1 MLSEEKN
8 IDQVFREKTEAFN
21 PGRASLEADWAGISN
36 RLPVLQKRRRP
47 VAVLWR
53 SAAAVAAMAL
63 LFFAIKSMMNNK
75 TAENGPVQQ
84 PVAKEN
90 TPVTLPLIKDT
101 THTALPV
108 NIDSL
113 ITSLKLNPI
122 YLSYDWLQPD
132 NVQTSATDTAWFEEK
147 NTPEPKSSYEIMAA
161 FNEQVAVAPQSFTI
175 NNNRDNTLNFKKGT
189 SVFIPANTFYS
200 GGQLINGE
208 ITFSVTE
215 YYTLGE
221 MAAAKLNTT
230 AGGQMLKSGGMLFI
244 KAMYNNQEVDAGLQK
259 ELVVQMPAV
268 KGFDNEMELFL
279 PATAAMPEGRLNLNS
294 FAYDNAGINTSA
306 NSFEWQSAGQVQ
318 YQSSFRS
325 NDFVQN
331 LPDVKVPTIEVVQPW
346 KVIERTNTAV
356 FLTDHLDV
364 QEEAGMKAKLKE
376 KFPQYTIKLRNTF
389 IGRKRFVKTDDQGQ
403 NISKVK
409 KWDTNTYNIYSL
421 GYGPKKGLPVFIG
434 SLSDSIFVPFAS
446 AARRGLVSRQDSI
459 RFAKL
464 DELRQVVNTGM
475 DTLAKRYRFSLNR
488 LGWINCDRFYS
499 DSREKTPLYVQLP
512 GDLSDYSVHVI
523 FPKINAIMGMPALT
537 EKGFLFMNV
546 PIGEPI
552 YAVVVGTR
560 NRKVLLGFKKT
571 NTGKDPIKDIPLEE
585 ADAEAYKQKMTEL
598 N

>member
-1 MLSEEKN
+1 MLSEGKN
-8 IDQVFREKTEAFN
+8 IDQVFREKAEAFN
-21 PGRASLEADWAGISN
+21 PGRGSLETDWAGISSQ
-36 RLPVLQKRRRP
+36 LPVLQKHRRP
-47 VAVLWR
+47 VVIWLR
-53 SAAAVAAMAL
+53 SAAAVAAVAL
-63 LFFAIKSMMNNK
+63 LFFAIKALVNK
-75 TAENGPVQQ
+75 KTTGNGSVQQ
-84 PVAKEN
+84 PVARQAI
-90 TPVTLPLIKDT
+90 PVIPPGLSDTSRIILPGI
-101 THTALPV
+101 
-108 NIDSL
+108 IDSL
-113 ITSLKLNPI
+113 LPSLKLIPFN
-122 YLSYDWLQPD
+122 LSYNWQPD
-132 NVQTSATDTAWFEEK
+132 IVQTSATDTAWFEEK

-161 FNEQVAVAPQSFTI
+161 FNEQVAVAPQSYTI
-175 NNNRDNTLNFKKGT
+175 DNNRDNTLNFKKGT

-208 ITFSVTE
+208 VTFSVTE

-244 KAMYNNQEVDAGLQK
+244 KAMYNNQEVDASLKK
-259 ELVVQMPAV
+259 ELVVNMPATN
-268 KGFDNEMELFL
+268 GYDSEMELFL
-279 PATAAMPEGRLNLNS
+279 PVTAEPPVGRLNLNTNN
-294 FAYDNAGINTSA
+294 YDAAPAGIAANT
-306 NSFEWQSAGQVQ
+306 FEWAPAGQVQ

-325 NDFVQN
+325 NDFVEN
-331 LPDVKVPTIEVVQPW
+331 LPDIKVPTIDVVQPW

-409 KWDTNTYNIYSL
+409 KWDTNAYNIYSL

-537 EKGFLFMNV
+537 ENGFRFMDV

-552 YAVVVGTR
+552 YIVVVGTR

-571 NTGKDPIKDIPLEE
+571 NTGKEPVKDILLEE
-585 ADAEAYKQKMTEL
+585 TDAEAYKQKMTEL